1 LRQLQAIV
9 YGAPG
14 KTAAVKAPA
23 KRSITTFIGGATAK
37 GAPTT
42 APAAPAPEEA
52 AEMERIEPPVKKA
65 KGAVVSGA
73 VVDAADEACGKTGV
87 GLGQQASTSAV
98 SAEATAAERGRGTQ
112 VAQPTVKERQRERKR
127 AARGTRRANGGEIKT
142 DHKHMCAAH
151 LCLPFPVPA
160 PYPALR
166 PHVRAPDPLV
176 RMAGT
181 TSTGSFATTT
191 KLLSVF
197 TPTSSATC

>member
-1 LRQLQAIV
+1 L
-9 YGAPG
+9 
-14 KTAAVKAPA
+14 
-23 KRSITTFIGGATAK
+23 ITTFIGGAMAK

-87 GLGQQASTSAV
+87 GRGQQASTSAV
-98 SAEATAAERGRGTQ
+98 SAEATAAERGRGPQ
-112 VAQPTVKERQRERKR
+112 VAQPTVKERQRKRKR
-127 AARGTRRANGGEIKT
+127 AARGTPDTNGGEIKT
-142 DHKHMCAAH
+142 DHKHMCG
-151 LCLPFPVPA
+151 CTSLPPLACARALSCTA
-160 PYPALR
+160 PS
-166 PHVRAPDPLV
+166 RAPPDPLV

-181 TSTGSFATTT
+181 TSTGSYATTT